1 MSSSA
6 PNVIET
12 AGTGPES
19 ADDIPGPREEV
30 SVHGPNGPWGAIV
43 RRGILI
49 LYVIFMYS
57 FAALAVLVLTIL
69 FLVQDDGKGGSC
81 ADSSGAAVWTYVI
94 VRLVI
99 NCCCLSPT
107 SSAMLSFDEEATI
120 LTRRINANLNIYIS
134 IAILLYGCIV
144 LFNAEVCD
152 QYKATGLYQMY
163 VWIWAIDLIWFVSI
177 TTLYFYHHREYPI
190 AESFFCLCC
199 STDASQEILRSN
211 MTETPIRSVEDMEA
225 AAARTASR
233 EQASTLVCPQCG
245 KTNFSSQRNYDT
257 HLEYV
262 HGTKPGKANP
272 EVCPPAPPSES
283 EESGEGVSESEP
295 PTTQSSAEEAP
306 PRRQDAGAV

>member
-1 MSSSA
+1 MNSSA
-6 PNVIET
+6 PYVIET
-12 AGTGPES
+12 EGTALDALES
-19 ADDIPGPREEV
+19 ADATREPGEER

-43 RRGILI
+43 RRSLLLI
-49 LYVIFMYS
+49 VVIVMYGN
-57 FAALAVLVLTIL
+57 AALAVLVLTIL

-81 ADSSGAAVWTYVI
+81 ASSSGTAVWTYVI

-99 NCCCLSPT
+99 NYCFLSPT
-107 SSAMLSFDEEATI
+107 SFAMLNSDRESSI
-120 LTRRINANLNIYIS
+120 LTRRISANFNIYIS

-144 LFNAEVCD
+144 LFNAEVCN
-152 QYKATGLYQMY
+152 QYEATGLYQMY
-163 VWIWAIDLIWFVSI
+163 VWIWAIDLVWFVSI
-177 TTLYFYHHREYPI
+177 TTLYLYHHREYPI
-190 AESFFCLCC
+190 AESIFCLCC

-211 MTETPIRSVEDMEA
+211 MTGTPIRSREDIEA

-262 HGTKPGKANP
+262 HGIKPGKANP

-283 EESGEGVSESEP
+283 EESGQGVSESEP
-295 PTTQSSAEEAP
+295 PTKNSSA
-306 PRRQDAGAV
+306 QSYGS